1 MTRGRSLKVFSS
13 MGPADDGEE
22 EQLQLDTPA
31 APAASASPGKTVLR
45 EEAFSPESFIRDIMV
60 YEDSICSDREIT
72 LRLYLD
78 SRFPSNV
85 YGYASLLRQA
95 LCEIIENAV
104 GRARTGGIISVHC
117 RADRPSGGLVNLY
130 FRIDDD
136 GKRIPETGMQAMFE
150 AEDPADA
157 ASAGRPVLYAAQEAA
172 ALMGGSL
179 NARSSSGSTRFLL
192 TVALRVR

>member
-1 MTRGRSLKVFSS
+1 
-13 MGPADDGEE
+13 
-22 EQLQLDTPA
+22 
-31 APAASASPGKTVLR
+31 
-45 EEAFSPESFIRDIMV
+45 MV

-157 ASAGRPVLYAAQEAA
+157 ASAGRSGLYAAQEAA